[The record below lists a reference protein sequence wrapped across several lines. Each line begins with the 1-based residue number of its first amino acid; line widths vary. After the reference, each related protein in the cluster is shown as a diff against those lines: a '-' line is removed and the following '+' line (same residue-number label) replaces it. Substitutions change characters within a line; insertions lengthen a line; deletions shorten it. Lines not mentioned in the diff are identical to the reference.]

1 MTSSDDPGSAAV
13 IGPADGPEG
22 VVALADA
29 LRRRGVGIGTGQV
42 VTCQRAVATLGDEL
56 ADRYW
61 AGRTTLISDPADLAA
76 FDQVFRAMAAAA
88 FEEGTLPP
96 APSTQPPAETTA
108 ASDRGGGPPGGGD
121 GDEVVA
127 GLIAADRERLRH
139 RRFDRASDEELAAIG
154 AALQRLPIAVP
165 RRRSR
170 RTRAGRR
177 GELDLG
183 RTLERALATDGELVD
198 RAWRQRRTT
207 PRRLVILLDVSGSM
221 AAHARASLRFA
232 VAARRAADRD
242 AAQRVEVFAFGTRL
256 TRLSDHLAARDPDEA
271 IAAAA
276 ERVVDWDGGTR
287 IGDSLDELV
296 RVWARRGVLRGAVAV
311 ICSDGL
317 ERGDATALEQA
328 VARLRRQVHRLVWVN
343 PLAGDD
349 RYEPTQRGMAAAL
362 PYVDAFLPGH
372 DLASLEELSDVLASL
387 R

>member
-1 MTSSDDPGSAAV
+1 MTIGDDPRGAAA

-22 VVALADA
+22 VVALAAA
-29 LRRRGVGIGTGQV
+29 LRRRGVAIGTGQV
-42 VTCQRAVATLGDEL
+42 VTCQRAVATLGDQL

-61 AGRTTLISDPADLAA
+61 AGRTTLISDPADLGV

-88 FEEGTLPP
+88 FEEGSLPALPP
-96 APSTQPPAETTA
+96 RQPPAEMTA
-108 ASDRGGGPPGGGD
+108 ASDRGGGVAGD
-121 GDEVVA
+121 GEEPAVA
-127 GLIAADRERLRH
+127 GMIAAERERLRH
-139 RRFDRASDEELAAIG
+139 RRFDRASEEELAAIG
-154 AALQRLPIAVP
+154 ATLQRLPIAVP

-183 RTLERALATDGELVD
+183 RTLERALTTDGELVD
-198 RAWRQRRTT
+198 RAWQQRRTT
-207 PRRLVILLDVSGSM
+207 PRRLVILLDISGSM

-317 ERGDATALEQA
+317 ERGDAATLEQA

-343 PLAGDD
+343 PLAGDE

-372 DLASLEELSDVLASL
+372 DLASLEELSQVLASL

>member
-1 MTSSDDPGSAAV
+1 MTTGDDPGSAAA

-29 LRRRGVGIGTGQV
+29 LRRHGVAIGTGQV
-42 VTCQRAVATLGDEL
+42 VTCQRAVGTLGDEL

-61 AGRTTLISDPADLAA
+61 AGRTTLISDPADLGV

-88 FEEGTLPP
+88 FEEGPLPVP
-96 APSTQPPAETTA
+96 PPTQPPAETPA
-108 ASDRGGGPPGGGD
+108 ASDRGGGAPGDD
-121 GDEVVA
+121 GDQVVA
-127 GLIAADRERLRH
+127 GMVAAERERLRH
-139 RRFDRASDEELAAIG
+139 RRFDRASEEELAAIG
-154 AALQRLPIAVP
+154 AVLQRLPIAVP

-183 RTLERALATDGELVD
+183 RTLERALTTDGELVH
-198 RAWRQRRTT
+198 RAWQQRRTT
-207 PRRLVILLDVSGSM
+207 PRRLVILLDISGSM

-311 ICSDGL
+311 VCSDGL
-317 ERGDATALEQA
+317 ERGDAAALEQA